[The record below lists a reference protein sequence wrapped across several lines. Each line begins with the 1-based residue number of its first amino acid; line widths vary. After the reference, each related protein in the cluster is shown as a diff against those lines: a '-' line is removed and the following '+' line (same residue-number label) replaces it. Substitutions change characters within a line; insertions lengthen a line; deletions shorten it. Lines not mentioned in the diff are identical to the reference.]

1 VTTPLVVLN
10 EQPVSPVVPLT
21 DPPTLSVVGSP
32 WLTIQGEGPLA
43 GTRAVF
49 VRLAGCTLRCLTCFH
64 ANTVIRMADM
74 TTKLI
79 AEVCI
84 GDYVLS
90 YSVKRQKFVKRKVT
104 AVMSSQ
110 TTAVYRVTTP
120 GPKKTYVTGD
130 HPFLVRGRGWVAAK
144 DLDEG
149 DHVIHLSTSEQMRIR
164 NPMKV
169 PEVVARVVA
178 TSRKRGNYDQSPWD
192 RLTEEKKVAYSLA
205 SSERMS
211 GDGNPMKDPAVAIKG
226 FLARKDRG
234 TMTTAERFLAKV
246 AKSCGVTFVGGG
258 DLVVSHK
265 VPDFVI
271 DGNKKVIEVWDEG
284 QTDFLGRDHD
294 WMERRRAAFAAE
306 GYEVLFLPLTP
317 YPLNSRVGTRKPERA
332 ESRRREIVRV
342 RKLVSEFAR
351 NGHIIQSVT
360 RVSRKHDR
368 KAWARLAGDTKS
380 KLTVYNLEVEGT
392 HTYVADGMVVHNCDT
407 DYTTDARD
415 VAVESLAA
423 TVNLLMIG
431 ADRWGDVAGGDRWK
445 ILANRSVVVI
455 TGGEPMRQEAL
466 VPFVRHLTLDY
477 GLAVQIE
484 TNGTL
489 GLEDLP
495 WLSDKLSVV
504 VSPKASYIHPL
515 IREYATAYKFVV
527 TADKIDTARGLPT
540 VVLGRPVK
548 FTFDMLGDTSRRQ
561 IYVQPEDAQDDEQN
575 AKNLKAAL
583 WVVETFGHRLSV
595 QTHKM
600 IGVP

>member
-49 VRLAGCTLRCLTCFH
+49 VRLAGCTLRCLT
-64 ANTVIRMADM
+64 
-74 TTKLI
+74 
-79 AEVCI
+79 
-84 GDYVLS
+84 
-90 YSVKRQKFVKRKVT
+90 
-104 AVMSSQ
+104 
-110 TTAVYRVTTP
+110 
-120 GPKKTYVTGD
+120 
-130 HPFLVRGRGWVAAK
+130 
-144 DLDEG
+144 
-149 DHVIHLSTSEQMRIR
+149 
-164 NPMKV
+164 
-169 PEVVARVVA
+169 
-178 TSRKRGNYDQSPWD
+178 
-192 RLTEEKKVAYSLA
+192 
-205 SSERMS
+205 
-211 GDGNPMKDPAVAIKG
+211 
-226 FLARKDRG
+226 
-234 TMTTAERFLAKV
+234 
-246 AKSCGVTFVGGG
+246 
-258 DLVVSHK
+258 
-265 VPDFVI
+265 
-271 DGNKKVIEVWDEG
+271 
-284 QTDFLGRDHD
+284 
-294 WMERRRAAFAAE
+294 
-306 GYEVLFLPLTP
+306 
-317 YPLNSRVGTRKPERA
+317 
-332 ESRRREIVRV
+332 
-342 RKLVSEFAR
+342 
-351 NGHIIQSVT
+351 
-360 RVSRKHDR
+360 
-368 KAWARLAGDTKS
+368 
-380 KLTVYNLEVEGT
+380 
-392 HTYVADGMVVHNCDT
+392 CDT